1 MSRVGIEL
9 HDGAK
14 LRPSGS
20 NTNQARPPFG
30 SQPSNMASTQQ
41 PQRSMFSTSIGQY
54 SQQQQSIPGVR
65 VDLSGIRP
73 TTRFNDLYE
82 DVQKIVEG
90 VDNFILTQMHLSE
103 ECEQAMP
110 RIESAFSY
118 IPSDVEFCS
127 RKLEVMQQSLEN
139 DATAIDSAK
148 KLVKSDAAD
157 ARLSFK
163 AIQNLRMPPQFH
175 HASLWNT
182 PAAPHNAGLVLP
194 DEDTEHGA
202 STDLVSY
209 FAKQVDDMSRTLENY
224 KRNIAEVEAYLKG
237 VEASTVQQ
245 VQRAQFTRGRDGGE
259 RSADDQVRELA
270 AVLREFENGILGVAG
285 KVGGVREQVQEVML
299 GEGGMMGRSRRRGP

>member
-1 MSRVGIEL
+1 
-9 HDGAK
+9 
-14 LRPSGS
+14 
-20 NTNQARPPFG
+20 
-30 SQPSNMASTQQ
+30 
-41 PQRSMFSTSIGQY
+41 MFSTSIGQY
-54 SQQQQSIPGVR
+54 SQQQHSIPGVR
-65 VDLSGIRP
+65 VDLSGLRP

-90 VDNFILTQMHLSE
+90 VDNFIFTQIHFSE

-148 KLVKSDAAD
+148 KLVKLDAAD
-157 ARLSFK
+157 AKLSFK
-163 AIQNLRMPPQFH
+163 AIQNLRMPAQFH

-182 PAAPHNAGLVLP
+182 PAAPHNVGLTLP
-194 DEDTEHGA
+194 DEDTEQGA

-209 FAKQVDDMSRTLENY
+209 FSKQADDMSKTLERY

-245 VQRAQFTRGRDGGE
+245 VQRAQFTRGKDGGE

-285 KVGGVREQVQEVML
+285 KVGGTREQVQEAML
-299 GEGGMMGRSRRRGP
+299 GEGGMGRDRRRGP